1 VVREEGPCEWPPAQ
15 VLEHAGVD
23 REGVIPALAIQDLEK
38 HHPVAEKGLQT
49 AIKHLDDV
57 GLCDAAAQ
65 LVDELGRRFR
75 RDRFLQAST
84 RLEPGGGGRGGRDS
98 RGCGSR
104 VALQRSTGRTWHCHR
119 YTNPVPFTPP
129 KPIAPTPE
137 DLRGSTVLVVDDER
151 AWRVILET
159 DLRMLGYKVSMA
171 EDADQAL
178 EKAQS
183 DQPEVAIIDLM
194 LPEPM
199 DGWGLLNELRARGQ
213 KVPVIFYTAYP
224 VFPSGTDDPD
234 VVGYMSKA
242 IDRADLYALLPP
254 AIRRS
259 RERRNS
265 DS

>member
-1 VVREEGPCEWPPAQ
+1 MSAFADGPPAARCRGTPETRGRARLAGLEGAWDL
-15 VLEHAGVD
+15 VL
-23 REGVIPALAIQDLEK
+23 
-38 HHPVAEKGLQT
+38 
-49 AIKHLDDV
+49 
-57 GLCDAAAQ
+57 
-65 LVDELGRRFR
+65 RR
-75 RDRFLQAST
+75 A
-84 RLEPGGGGRGGRDS
+84 GRGITTDILPENS
-98 RGCGSR
+98 
-104 VALQRSTGRTWHCHR
+104 
-119 YTNPVPFTPP
+119 VPFTPP

-171 EDADQAL
+171 EDADEAL
-178 EKAQS
+178 ERAQA
-183 DQPEVAIIDLM
+183 DTPEVAIIDLM

-213 KVPVIFYTAYP
+213 HVQVIFYTAYP

-242 IDRADLYALLPP
+242 VDRADLYALLPP

-259 RERRNS
+259 RERR
-265 DS
+265 DSGPRA

>member
-1 VVREEGPCEWPPAQ
+1 M
-15 VLEHAGVD
+15 
-23 REGVIPALAIQDLEK
+23 
-38 HHPVAEKGLQT
+38 
-49 AIKHLDDV
+49 
-57 GLCDAAAQ
+57 
-65 LVDELGRRFR
+65 
-75 RDRFLQAST
+75 
-84 RLEPGGGGRGGRDS
+84 
-98 RGCGSR
+98 
-104 VALQRSTGRTWHCHR
+104 
-119 YTNPVPFTPP
+119 PFTPP
-129 KPIAPTPE
+129 KPIPPTPE

-159 DLRMLGYKVSMA
+159 DLKMLGYKVSMA

-178 EKAQS
+178 VRAQA
-183 DQPEVAIIDLM
+183 DRPEVAIIDLM

-242 IDRADLYALLPP
+242 VDRADLYALLPV

-259 RERRNS
+259 RERRDS

>member
-1 VVREEGPCEWPPAQ
+1 MLFGTAGSPPAAGGDPAPGPRPLWARRWAAGAYELEWPFAPIYCA
-15 VLEHAGVD
+15 
-23 REGVIPALAIQDLEK
+23 
-38 HHPVAEKGLQT
+38 
-49 AIKHLDDV
+49 
-57 GLCDAAAQ
+57 
-65 LVDELGRRFR
+65 
-75 RDRFLQAST
+75 T
-84 RLEPGGGGRGGRDS
+84 RPL
-98 RGCGSR
+98 
-104 VALQRSTGRTWHCHR
+104 
-119 YTNPVPFTPP
+119 PFTPP

-137 DLRGSTVLVVDDER
+137 DLRGSTILVVDDER

-178 EKAQS
+178 EKAKS
-183 DQPEVAIIDLM
+183 DNPEVAIIDLM

-242 IDRADLYALLPP
+242 VDRADLYALLPP

-259 RERRNS
+259 RERRAES
-265 DS
+265 

>member
-1 VVREEGPCEWPPAQ
+1 MRRLARHSGEPDRDDLARPGRHVRPGAFPGW
-15 VLEHAGVD
+15 AG
-23 REGVIPALAIQDLEK
+23 
-38 HHPVAEKGLQT
+38 
-49 AIKHLDDV
+49 
-57 GLCDAAAQ
+57 
-65 LVDELGRRFR
+65 
-75 RDRFLQAST
+75 
-84 RLEPGGGGRGGRDS
+84 
-98 RGCGSR
+98 
-104 VALQRSTGRTWHCHR
+104 HCHR

-178 EKAQS
+178 ERAQS

-265 DS
+265 ET

>member
-1 VVREEGPCEWPPAQ
+1 MSASVTQLPSSCTRA
-15 VLEHAGVD
+15 AGV
-23 REGVIPALAIQDLEK
+23 G
-38 HHPVAEKGLQT
+38 T
-49 AIKHLDDV
+49 T
-57 GLCDAAAQ
+57 AAAAWD
-65 LVDELGRRFR
+65 LCIGAGLSGPDPLR
-75 RDRFLQAST
+75 T
-84 RLEPGGGGRGGRDS
+84 RAFGGRD
-98 RGCGSR
+98 
-104 VALQRSTGRTWHCHR
+104 GRR
-119 YTNPVPFTPP
+119 PFTPP

-183 DQPEVAIIDLM
+183 DTPEVAIIDLM

-213 KVPVIFYTAYP
+213 KLPVIFYTAYP

-242 IDRADLYALLPP
+242 VDRADLYALLPP

-259 RERRNS
+259 RERRES
-265 DS
+265 QT